1 MVRCERVHKERF
13 QRGYHFCRPTCW
25 VRSSSMLTNS
35 WNARRSRSWKP
46 RWRARKSSCGGTTLS
61 AMRTKRSTPWASGSF
76 RFHRCGGA
84 WDTSRRVP
92 PPSPLAR
99 LGVEGKDGKN
109 GQSGK
114 GIKGKGK
121 TTGVVR
127 SGDLVLWTG
136 KPRSGR
142 STTVA
147 REESGSWTTL

>member
-1 MVRCERVHKERF
+1 ME
-13 QRGYHFCRPTCW
+13 
-25 VRSSSMLTNS
+25 
-35 WNARRSRSWKP
+35 
-46 RWRARKSSCGGTTLS
+46 
-61 AMRTKRSTPWASGSF
+61 
-76 RFHRCGGA
+76 A

-92 PPSPLAR
+92 PPSPWAG

-114 GIKGKGK
+114 GMKGKGK

-127 SGDLVLWTG
+127 SGALVLWIG